1 MSAVADFYDSASS
14 RHSDFLVQVGHTAS
28 GKPISHAEFETLLAN
43 IETSL
48 RLEPSHQ
55 LLDVCCGNGY
65 LSSHIAQKVGKI
77 VGVDLSAGLIEVARR
92 HHAQCG
98 ETYHVLDALQIG
110 SLASL
115 TDIRFD
121 RILLY
126 AALQHL
132 PSDSLERLL
141 GGMGAIAAPSHV
153 IMLGFV
159 PDRALRWRFYDTL
172 LKKLRHFGRRLRGRE
187 MIGTWWDRKA
197 IARTAARLGYECRFE
212 PMPAGTSGA
221 HYRFNIILERRA

>member
-1 MSAVADFYDSASS
+1 MSALSSFYDNASQL
-14 RHSDFLVQVGHTAS
+14 HSDFLMQVGHTAS
-28 GKPISHAEFETLLAN
+28 GKSISESEFQTLLTN
-43 IETSL
+43 IEDAL
-48 RLEPSHQ
+48 GLESQHR

-65 LSSHIAQKVGKI
+65 LTSHLARKVTQTI
-77 VGVDLSAGLIEVARR
+77 GVDFSQGLIDIARA
-92 HHAQCG
+92 HHASASVA
-98 ETYHVLDALQIG
+98 YHVMDALQVDTLG
-110 SLASL
+110 SLTQL
-115 TDIRFD
+115 KFD

-132 PSDSLERLL
+132 PSASLERLL

-172 LKKLRHFGRRLRGRE
+172 PKKLRHFGRRLRGRE

-221 HYRFNIILERRA
+221 HYRFNIILERRV